1 MPRAGLPPP
10 VVVVPLG
17 AAAAYRSVL
26 SSAMHATAGAR
37 EGGADLHVREGAPQV
52 VRGGGPQ
59 VESKTRTA
67 AALLGGVVA
76 GVTPAPR
83 DRIPRLPFV
92 PPVRGRTVTAAV
104 SRRACRGSS
113 PFTDELLPTIHAI
126 VASSPSFL
134 RVALFPA
141 ASRGDPRIHHLA
153 TLRAKRHWRI
163 FTPVIHVGTQT
174 LCHEPLFPL

>member
-1 MPRAGLPPP
+1 MSDNSGFCKISISELAPGR
-10 VVVVPLG
+10 
-17 AAAAYRSVL
+17 AYRSVL

-37 EGGADLHVREGAPQV
+37 EGGADLHVRGGAPLVVRGGAPQV
-52 VRGGGPQ
+52 VFSAEWWQ
-59 VESKTRTA
+59 A
-67 AALLGGVVA
+67 F
-76 GVTPAPR
+76 TPAPR

-113 PFTDELLPTIHAI
+113 RFTDELLPTIHAI

-134 RVALFPA
+134 RVALFTA

-153 TLRAKRHWRI
+153 TFRAKRHWRI
-163 FTPVIHVGTQT
+163 STPVIHVGTQT
-174 LCHEPLFPL
+174 LRHEPLSPLQ